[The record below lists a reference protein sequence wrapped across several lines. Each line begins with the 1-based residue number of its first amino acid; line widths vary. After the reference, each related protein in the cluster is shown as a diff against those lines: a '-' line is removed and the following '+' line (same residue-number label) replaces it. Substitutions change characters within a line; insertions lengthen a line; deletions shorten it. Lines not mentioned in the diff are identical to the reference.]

1 MVNTL
6 WNAPEKVTFTPKGST
21 SSTLKKIVAAAIA
34 LTLSGEPAEA
44 KTYNKQEFPT
54 EMAANVPWEISP
66 MTENVEQF
74 SIPNYINQAQT
85 AVRKYYPQYEEYFNK
100 IFTRAN
106 RLSNSSQNLVNK
118 KIDENFDLFEEELTS
133 EKDKITTI
141 LLVLEKVISN
151 QNELSKS
158 IKNKDLIEIAT
169 EISNDINQQAR
180 ADRDQARADR
190 DQARA
195 DRDQARADRDQTI
208 QETNLIKRRT
218 NKLNEIINYIN
229 SNEINKETMGN
240 IVNKIEEY
248 FTLFEIKDVKEDQ
261 GLQKIIKH
269 YINCS
274 NQINRAP
281 SQRWK
286 IFIEE
291 YKKVNNK

>member
-1 MVNTL
+1 MTNTL
-6 WNAPEKVTFTPKGST
+6 WNTPEKVNSTPNRSW
-21 SSTLKKIVAAAIA
+21 SCMLKKIVAWAIA
-34 LTLSGEPAEA
+34 LTLSGQPAEA
-44 KTYNKQEFPT
+44 KTFNKQEFPT
-54 EMAANVPWEISP
+54 EMVANISWEISP
-66 MTENVEQF
+66 MTENVEQ
-74 SIPNYINQAQT
+74 SALPNYIKQAQA

-133 EKDKITTI
+133 EKDKISTV

-180 ADRDQARADR
+180 ADRDQ
-190 DQARA
+190 
-195 DRDQARADRDQTI
+195 TI

-229 SNEINKETMGN
+229 SNEINKETMEN

-248 FTLFEIKDVKEDQ
+248 FTLFEIKDVKEEQ
-261 GLQKIIKH
+261 WLQKIIKH